1 MKQCSTGETSS
12 RSDERTDTAVSS
24 RGESMIRRLA
34 IGLVLLSLTAVQP
47 VVAQNAVCQATGL
60 PAMISGFFQL
70 TTGIGLVGVVV
81 VWQANALT
89 EMFTLDRDQREGL
102 KQYRRRALKS
112 ALVLVILGPLYSV
125 AGKMMGLPLASCI
138 DLTPL

>member
-1 MKQCSTGETSS
+1 MQTSS
-12 RSDERTDTAVSS
+12 TESDERSEQPEAIAARLESVAGKTA
-24 RGESMIRRLA
+24 L
-34 IGLVLLSLTAVQP
+34 GLILLSLTAVQP
-47 VVAQNAVCQATGL
+47 ALAQNAVCEATGL
-60 PAMISGFFQL
+60 PGMISGFFQL

-81 VWQANALT
+81 VWQANALS

-102 KQYRRRALKS
+102 KQYRRRAFKS

-125 AGKMMGLPLASCI
+125 AGAMMGLPLASCV